1 MEDEYPIKE
10 IKVMDGVYIWKPE
23 KKTNNDN
30 KDNKENNNQIND
42 NINNKNNESK
52 KNANNNNNINLIGNK
67 SSIGEN
73 EYICQGK
80 EDLIKIYELE
90 FEELGNKVLSLFQSN
105 EDMME
110 YDPND
115 YDLIQAVQENLEL
128 IDKKLADIVK
138 IQENMNQICS
148 YHPIVTVDIF
158 EYFGIGKK
166 SKEKDENKKK
176 EDNKKNDL
184 VEVNNQDKDKDKI
197 IEDKINNNINSN
209 ENTIKEENNIEKIPK
224 DKIEN
229 DNNNIITEIEL

>member
-10 IKVMDGVYIWKPE
+10 IKIMEGVYIWKPE

-30 KDNKENNNQIND
+30 KNNNNQ
-42 NINNKNNESK
+42 NNNESHKNNESK
-52 KNANNNNNINLIGNK
+52 NNNNINLIGNK
-67 SSIGEN
+67 SSIGQN

-80 EDLIKIYELE
+80 DELIKIYEIE

-138 IQENMNQICS
+138 IQENMKQVCS

-166 SKEKDENKKK
+166 SKEKDENKMNV
-176 EDNKKNDL
+176 ENKKDDF
-184 VEVNNQDKDKDKI
+184 VEVSNQNKNNKI
-197 IEDKINNNINSN
+197 ENKINNINSN
-209 ENTIKEENNIEKIPK
+209 ENAIKEENTIEKIPK

-229 DNNNIITEIEL
+229 DNEIITEIEL

>member
-10 IKVMDGVYIWKPE
+10 IKIMEGVYIWKPE

-30 KDNKENNNQIND
+30 KNNNIQ
-42 NINNKNNESK
+42 NNNESHKNNESK
-52 KNANNNNNINLIGNK
+52 NNNNINLIGNK
-67 SSIGEN
+67 SSIGQN
-73 EYICQGK
+73 EYLCQGK
-80 EDLIKIYELE
+80 DELIKIYEIE

-138 IQENMNQICS
+138 IQENMKQVCS

-166 SKEKDENKKK
+166 SKEKDENKMNV
-176 EDNKKNDL
+176 ENKKDDL
-184 VEVNNQDKDKDKI
+184 VEVNNQDKNNKI
-197 IEDKINNNINSN
+197 ENKINNITNN
-209 ENTIKEENNIEKIPK
+209 ENTIKEENNIQNIPK

-229 DNNNIITEIEL
+229 DNEIITEIEL

>member
-10 IKVMDGVYIWKPE
+10 IKIMEGVYIWKPE

-30 KDNKENNNQIND
+30 KDNKD
-42 NINNKNNESK
+42 NINQNNDNTNKQNDESKNN
-52 KNANNNNNINLIGNK
+52 NNNNNNINLIGNK

-80 EDLIKIYELE
+80 DELIKIYELE

-138 IQENMNQICS
+138 IQENMKQVCS

-166 SKEKDENKKK
+166 SKEKDENKMNV
-176 EDNKKNDL
+176 ENKKDDF
-184 VEVNNQDKDKDKI
+184 VEVSNQNKNNKI
-197 IEDKINNNINSN
+197 ENKINNINSN
-209 ENTIKEENNIEKIPK
+209 ENAIKEENTIEKIPK

-229 DNNNIITEIEL
+229 DNEIITEIEL

>member
-10 IKVMDGVYIWKPE
+10 IKIMEGVYIWKPE

-30 KDNKENNNQIND
+30 KNNSNQNNNESH
-42 NINNKNNESK
+42 KNNESK
-52 KNANNNNNINLIGNK
+52 NNNNINLIGNK
-67 SSIGEN
+67 SSIGQN
-73 EYICQGK
+73 EYLCQGK
-80 EDLIKIYELE
+80 DELIKIYEIE

-138 IQENMNQICS
+138 IQENMKQVCS

-166 SKEKDENKKK
+166 SKEKDENKMNV
-176 EDNKKNDL
+176 ENKKDDL
-184 VEVNNQDKDKDKI
+184 VEVNNQDKNNKI
-197 IEDKINNNINSN
+197 ENKINNINNN
-209 ENTIKEENNIEKIPK
+209 ENTIKEENNIENIPK

-229 DNNNIITEIEL
+229 DNEIITEIEL

>member
-10 IKVMDGVYIWKPE
+10 IKIMEGVYIWKPE

-30 KDNKENNNQIND
+30 KNNNNQ
-42 NINNKNNESK
+42 NNNESHKNNESK
-52 KNANNNNNINLIGNK
+52 NNNNINLIGNK
-67 SSIGEN
+67 SSIGQN
-73 EYICQGK
+73 EYLCQGK
-80 EDLIKIYELE
+80 DELIKIYEIE

-138 IQENMNQICS
+138 IQENMKQVCS

-166 SKEKDENKKK
+166 SKEKNENKMNVENKK
-176 EDNKKNDL
+176 DDL
-184 VEVNNQDKDKDKI
+184 IEVNNQDKNNKI
-197 IEDKINNNINSN
+197 ENKINNITNN
-209 ENTIKEENNIEKIPK
+209 ENTIKEENNIQNIPK

-229 DNNNIITEIEL
+229 DNEIITEIEL

>member
-1 MEDEYPIKE
+1 MEDEFHIKE
-10 IKVMDGVYIWKPE
+10 IKIMEGVYIWKPE

-30 KDNKENNNQIND
+30 KNNSNQNNNESH
-42 NINNKNNESK
+42 KNNESK
-52 KNANNNNNINLIGNK
+52 NINNINLIGNK
-67 SSIGEN
+67 SSIGQN
-73 EYICQGK
+73 EYLCQGK
-80 EDLIKIYELE
+80 DELIKIYEIE

-138 IQENMNQICS
+138 IQENMKQVCS

-166 SKEKDENKKK
+166 SKEKDENKMNV
-176 EDNKKNDL
+176 ENKKDDL
-184 VEVNNQDKDKDKI
+184 VEVSNQNKNNKI
-197 IEDKINNNINSN
+197 ENKINNINSN
-209 ENTIKEENNIEKIPK
+209 ENTIKEENTIEKIPK

-229 DNNNIITEIEL
+229 DNEIITEIEL

>member
-10 IKVMDGVYIWKPE
+10 IKIMEGVYIWKPE

-30 KDNKENNNQIND
+30 KNNNNQ
-42 NINNKNNESK
+42 NNNESHKNNESK
-52 KNANNNNNINLIGNK
+52 NNNNINLIGNK
-67 SSIGEN
+67 SSIGQN
-73 EYICQGK
+73 EYLCQGK
-80 EDLIKIYELE
+80 DELIKIYEIE

-138 IQENMNQICS
+138 IQENMKQVCS

-166 SKEKDENKKK
+166 SKEKDENKMN
-176 EDNKKNDL
+176 EENKKDDL
-184 VEVNNQDKDKDKI
+184 VEVNNQDKNNKI
-197 IEDKINNNINSN
+197 ENKINNITNN
-209 ENTIKEENNIEKIPK
+209 ENTIKEENNIQNIPK

-229 DNNNIITEIEL
+229 DNEIITEIEL

>member
-10 IKVMDGVYIWKPE
+10 IKIMEGVYIWKPE

-30 KDNKENNNQIND
+30 KNNNNQ
-42 NINNKNNESK
+42 NNNKSHKNNESK
-52 KNANNNNNINLIGNK
+52 NNNNINLIGNK
-67 SSIGEN
+67 SSIGQN
-73 EYICQGK
+73 EYLCQGK
-80 EDLIKIYELE
+80 DELIKIYEIE

-138 IQENMNQICS
+138 IQENMKQVCS

-166 SKEKDENKKK
+166 SKEKDENKMN
-176 EDNKKNDL
+176 EENKKDDL
-184 VEVNNQDKDKDKI
+184 VEVNNQDKNNKI
-197 IEDKINNNINSN
+197 ENKINNITNN
-209 ENTIKEENNIEKIPK
+209 ENTIKEENNIENIPK

-229 DNNNIITEIEL
+229 DNEIITEIEL

>member
-10 IKVMDGVYIWKPE
+10 IKIMEGVYIWKPE

-30 KDNKENNNQIND
+30 KNNNNQ
-42 NINNKNNESK
+42 NNSESHKNNESK
-52 KNANNNNNINLIGNK
+52 NINNINLIGNK
-67 SSIGEN
+67 SSIGQN
-73 EYICQGK
+73 EYLCQGK
-80 EDLIKIYELE
+80 DELIKIYEIE

-138 IQENMNQICS
+138 IQENMKQVCS

-166 SKEKDENKKK
+166 SKEKDENKMNV
-176 EDNKKNDL
+176 ENKKDDL
-184 VEVNNQDKDKDKI
+184 VEVNNQDKNNKI
-197 IEDKINNNINSN
+197 ENKINNINNN
-209 ENTIKEENNIEKIPK
+209 ENTIKEENNIQNIPK

-229 DNNNIITEIEL
+229 DNEIITEIEL

>member
-23 KKTNNDN
+23 KKTNNDK
-30 KDNKENNNQIND
+30 KDNKGNTNQNND

-52 KNANNNNNINLIGNK
+52 NKTNNNINLIGNK

-73 EYICQGK
+73 EYLCQGK
-80 EDLIKIYELE
+80 DELIKIYEIE
-90 FEELGNKVLSLFQSN
+90 FEELGNRVLSLFQSN

-128 IDKKLADIVK
+128 IDKKLADIFK
-138 IQENMNQICS
+138 IQEKMKQVCS
-148 YHPIVTVDIF
+148 YHPIVSVDIF

-166 SKEKDENKKK
+166 SKEKDENKKN
-176 EDNKKNDL
+176 EENKKNDL
-184 VEVNNQDKDKDKI
+184 VEVNNQNKDKI
-197 IEDKINNNINSN
+197 IENKINNNINNN
-209 ENTIKEENNIEKIPK
+209 ENTIKEESNIEKIPK

>member
-10 IKVMDGVYIWKPE
+10 IKIMEGVYIWKPE

-30 KDNKENNNQIND
+30 KNNNNQ
-42 NINNKNNESK
+42 NNNERHKNNESK
-52 KNANNNNNINLIGNK
+52 NNNNINLIGNK
-67 SSIGEN
+67 SSIGQN
-73 EYICQGK
+73 EYLCQGK
-80 EDLIKIYELE
+80 DELIKIYEIE

-138 IQENMNQICS
+138 IQENMKQVCS

-166 SKEKDENKKK
+166 SKEKDENKMNV
-176 EDNKKNDL
+176 ENKKDDL
-184 VEVNNQDKDKDKI
+184 VEVNNQDKNNKI
-197 IEDKINNNINSN
+197 ENKINNINKD
-209 ENTIKEENNIEKIPK
+209 ENTIKEENNIQNIPK

-229 DNNNIITEIEL
+229 DNEIITEIEL

>member
-1 MEDEYPIKE
+1 MEDEFPIKE
-10 IKVMDGVYIWKPE
+10 IKIMEGVYIWKPE

-30 KDNKENNNQIND
+30 KNNNNQ
-42 NINNKNNESK
+42 NNNESHKNNESK
-52 KNANNNNNINLIGNK
+52 NINNINLIGNK
-67 SSIGEN
+67 SSIGQN
-73 EYICQGK
+73 EYLCQGK
-80 EDLIKIYELE
+80 DELIKIYEIE

-138 IQENMNQICS
+138 IQENMKQVCS

-166 SKEKDENKKK
+166 SKEKDENKMNV
-176 EDNKKNDL
+176 ENKKDDL
-184 VEVNNQDKDKDKI
+184 VEVNNQDKNNKI
-197 IEDKINNNINSN
+197 ENKINNITNN
-209 ENTIKEENNIEKIPK
+209 ENTIKEENNIENIPK

-229 DNNNIITEIEL
+229 DNEIITEIEL

>member
-10 IKVMDGVYIWKPE
+10 IKIMEGVYIWKPE

-30 KDNKENNNQIND
+30 KDNKD
-42 NINNKNNESK
+42 NINQNNDNTNKQNDESKNN
-52 KNANNNNNINLIGNK
+52 NNNNNNINLIGNK

-80 EDLIKIYELE
+80 DELIKIYELE

-138 IQENMNQICS
+138 IQENIKQICS
-148 YHPIVTVDIF
+148 YHPIVDVNIF

-166 SKEKDENKKK
+166 SKEKDENKKN
-176 EDNKKNDL
+176 EEGNKKNNL
-184 VEVNNQDKDKDKI
+184 VEVNNQDKDDKI
-197 IEDKINNNINSN
+197 ENKINNNINNN
-209 ENTIKEENNIEKIPK
+209 ENKIKEGNNIEEIQK

-229 DNNNIITEIEL
+229 DKNIITEIEL

>member
-10 IKVMDGVYIWKPE
+10 IKIMEGVYIWKPE

-30 KDNKENNNQIND
+30 KNNNNQ
-42 NINNKNNESK
+42 NNNESHKNNESK
-52 KNANNNNNINLIGNK
+52 NNNNINLIGNK
-67 SSIGEN
+67 SSIGQN

-80 EDLIKIYELE
+80 DELIKIYEIE

-138 IQENMNQICS
+138 IQENMKQVCS

-166 SKEKDENKKK
+166 SKEKDENKMNV
-176 EDNKKNDL
+176 ENKKDDL
-184 VEVNNQDKDKDKI
+184 VEVNNQDKNNKI
-197 IEDKINNNINSN
+197 ENKINNINKD
-209 ENTIKEENNIEKIPK
+209 ENTIKEENNIQNIPK

-229 DNNNIITEIEL
+229 DNEIITEIEL

>member
-10 IKVMDGVYIWKPE
+10 IKIMEGVYIWKPE

-30 KDNKENNNQIND
+30 KNNNNQ
-42 NINNKNNESK
+42 NNNESHKNNESK
-52 KNANNNNNINLIGNK
+52 NNNNINLIGNK
-67 SSIGEN
+67 SSIGQN
-73 EYICQGK
+73 EYLCQGK
-80 EDLIKIYELE
+80 DELIKIYEIE

-138 IQENMNQICS
+138 IQENMKQVCS

-166 SKEKDENKKK
+166 SKEKDENKMN
-176 EDNKKNDL
+176 EENKKDDL
-184 VEVNNQDKDKDKI
+184 IEVNNQDKNNKI
-197 IEDKINNNINSN
+197 ENKINNINNN
-209 ENTIKEENNIEKIPK
+209 ENTIKEENNIENIPK

-229 DNNNIITEIEL
+229 DNEIITEIEL

>member
-10 IKVMDGVYIWKPE
+10 IKIMEGVYIWKPE

-30 KDNKENNNQIND
+30 KNNNNQNK
-42 NINNKNNESK
+42 NESHKNNESK
-52 KNANNNNNINLIGNK
+52 NNNNINLIGIK
-67 SSIGEN
+67 SSIGQN
-73 EYICQGK
+73 EYLCQGK
-80 EDLIKIYELE
+80 DELIKIYEIE

-138 IQENMNQICS
+138 IQENMKQVCS

-166 SKEKDENKKK
+166 SKEKDENKMN
-176 EDNKKNDL
+176 EENKKDDL
-184 VEVNNQDKDKDKI
+184 VEVNNQDKNKKI
-197 IEDKINNNINSN
+197 ENKINNITNN
-209 ENTIKEENNIEKIPK
+209 ENTIKEENNIENIPK

-229 DNNNIITEIEL
+229 DNEIITEIEL

>member
-10 IKVMDGVYIWKPE
+10 IKIMEGVYIWKPE
-23 KKTNNDN
+23 KKTNNDKKN
-30 KDNKENNNQIND
+30 NNNQ
-42 NINNKNNESK
+42 NNNESHKNNESK
-52 KNANNNNNINLIGNK
+52 NNHNINLIGNK
-67 SSIGEN
+67 SSIGQN
-73 EYICQGK
+73 EYLCQGK
-80 EDLIKIYELE
+80 DELIKIYEIE

-138 IQENMNQICS
+138 IQENMKQVCS

-166 SKEKDENKKK
+166 SKEKDENKMNV
-176 EDNKKNDL
+176 ENKKGDL
-184 VEVNNQDKDKDKI
+184 VEVNNQDKNNKI
-197 IEDKINNNINSN
+197 ENKINNITNN
-209 ENTIKEENNIEKIPK
+209 ENTIKEENNIQNIPK

-229 DNNNIITEIEL
+229 DNEIITEIEL